1 MLVCFLIK
9 DIKGVELDGRGYR
22 GYRGGI
28 EGGKMVIKTYY
39 MRKNL
44 FSLKEGKGDKVGKE
58 IYHFVTYQ
66 LLKRLYSYRRVIFS
80 IKMILSYYVVH
91 FNI

>member
-22 GYRGGI
+22 GHRGGI

-39 MRKNL
+39 MRKKSI
-44 FSLKEGKGDKVGKE
+44 FIKRGK
-58 IYHFVTYQ
+58 
-66 LLKRLYSYRRVIFS
+66 R
-80 IKMILSYYVVH
+80 
-91 FNI
+91 